1 MLQNKDAY
9 QLPDVASD
17 YAKRTELQPS
27 EATILSMLLPILG
40 TARMLDMGVG
50 GGRTSLHFSKIVR
63 EYVGADYSSSMI
75 DECRRR
81 FAGCAESVSFQ
92 VCDAR
97 NMEMFATDS
106 FDFILF
112 SHNGIDSVG
121 HEDRLK
127 VLKEVQRVGKSGG
140 YFAFSTHNLNWA
152 RGLFDWSRIIS
163 MNPKHI
169 VKTAKRLVMRFFYN
183 WNVSAKTIR
192 NSPHAIFND
201 GAHRRKLEHYYIRPL
216 EQIEQLK
223 EGFSDVRVFSHGDG
237 AEIKDLS
244 HLKAVEDPWLY
255 YLCKIN

>member
-9 QLPDVASD
+9 QLPDVALD

-27 EATILSMLLPILG
+27 EATILRMLLPNLG

-50 GGRTSLHFSKIVR
+50 GGRTSLHFSKVVR

-81 FAGCAESVSFQ
+81 FAGCGGNVSFE

-106 FDFILF
+106 FDIILF
-112 SHNGIDSVG
+112 SHNGIDYVE

-152 RGLFDWSRIIS
+152 RGLFDLSRIIS
-163 MNPKHI
+163 MNPTHI
-169 VKTAKRLVMRFFYN
+169 IKTAKRLAMRFFYN
-183 WNVSAKTIR
+183 WNVSAETIR
-192 NSPHAIFND
+192 SAPFAIFND
-201 GAHRRKLEHYYIRPL
+201 GAHHRKMKTYYIRPF

-223 EGFSDVRVFSHGDG
+223 DGFSEVRVFS
-237 AEIKDLS
+237 
-244 HLKAVEDPWLY
+244 
-255 YLCKIN
+255 